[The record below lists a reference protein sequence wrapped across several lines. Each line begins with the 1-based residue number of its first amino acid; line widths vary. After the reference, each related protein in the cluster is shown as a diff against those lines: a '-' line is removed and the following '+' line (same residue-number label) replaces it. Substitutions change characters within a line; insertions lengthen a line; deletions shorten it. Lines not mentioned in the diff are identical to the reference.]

1 MKRLIPSLLVTVIT
15 ASAALADTYSVSP
28 ADAWAQEGSKLVFDS
43 ASDGTLG
50 STTTTQS
57 TSTSAGLSGA
67 ISLEKKGSGTLTV
80 DGVHSFTG
88 DIDIRE
94 GMLAVGNGAHDKPNP
109 RNSALGDPSSTRK
122 IVIYTNATLSIS
134 KPGLFGNAKTSTA
147 DILADLEVRGG
158 TLAVADGM
166 GEEFGNVL
174 FFDATANIGSG
185 TGNWP
190 GFAVSGD
197 WLEFGSSTATP
208 FTLTSSRGVRF
219 GKRKPVEIRV
229 PDITGDDSSDVIF
242 SAYLNDADGTN
253 WDNPTNYIKTGVGTL
268 EFHNKDS
275 TFRRDAVVAEGTLKL
290 TAGNA
295 RIGNAASALGST
307 VVSHT
312 IIVESG
318 ATLNLAASDLF
329 GQGYNDPTGVC
340 IHIKGGSL
348 VQDDKFSNAFG
359 PLVLEDATL
368 VHGQGAYASSST
380 PRWPAF
386 AFSEVTFCGTTAYD
400 LANTASYAVFGMNG
414 MRDLRVEKI
423 VSDGTYS
430 AATPDVTIS
439 QQIRDGL
446 NTWTG
451 GGVTYGPRATTFRK
465 VGPGVLR
472 LANTGND
479 FTGDLEIA
487 EGIVTL
493 GKKGTN
499 NGYGAT
505 SSALGNLMTNRTV
518 TVCGEGELYYSDS
531 DQLGQ
536 ACADIE
542 ASFVVSNGTVRF
554 KSGTV
559 NGWPA
564 VKFYD
569 ANLVYGNGVGSS
581 GTGESDAWGL
591 WAFRY
596 PVAFD
601 GTKALSLPARGTNNR
616 ISLGYSSDSS
626 EVVDGGLTYCHGR
639 TELRVEDMTRDACV
653 DVDIG
658 MDVQSLPYWASG
670 NNKARPNHRYRC
682 GLKKTGPGT
691 LRLGGRFTCPEST
704 KVDGGS
710 LLFDGVLAEQQS
722 GWGLSAFEIGDGA
735 FLGGTGTVWNV
746 TVEEGGGFTSAVGQT
761 GALAIAGALTLPAS
775 GNVAIN
781 VVCTNDL
788 STMTGSISVPV
799 VRSSGLENA
808 TFRPVFNGG
817 QPLPSLFT
825 LTTKVADGFVWGQLS
840 KNEATTLIVR

>member
-1 MKRLIPSLLVTVIT
+1 MKRLIPSLLVAVIT
-15 ASAALADTYSVSP
+15 ASALADTYSVSP

-57 TSTSAGLSGA
+57 TSTSAGLSGVV
-67 ISLEKKGSGTLTV
+67 SLEKKGSGTLTV

-134 KPGLFGNAKTSTA
+134 KPGLFGNAKTSTT

-208 FTLTSSRGVRF
+208 FTLASSRGVRF

-229 PDITGDDSSDVIF
+229 PDITGDDGSDVVF

-253 WDNPTNYIKTGVGTL
+253 WDNPTNFIKTGVGTL

-493 GKKGTN
+493 VKKGTSQN
-499 NGYGAT
+499 PT
-505 SSALGNLMTNRTV
+505 SGPLGNLTTNRTV
-518 TVCGEGELYYSDS
+518 TVCGSGELYYSDS

-536 ACADIE
+536 ACADME

-554 KSGTV
+554 KSGIV
-559 NGWPA
+559 NGWPT
-564 VKFYD
+564 VKFYN
-569 ANLVYGNGVGSS
+569 ANLIYGNGVGNSS
-581 GTGESDAWGL
+581 TGDSDAWGL
-591 WAFRY
+591 WAMRY
-596 PVAFD
+596 RVEFD
-601 GTKALSLPARGTNNR
+601 GTRAMALPANGLNNR
-616 ISLGYSSDSS
+616 ISLGYSSDTTS
-626 EVVDGGLTYCHGR
+626 ETTGDNTIYHGR
-639 TELRVEDMTRDACV
+639 TEFCVRDMTCDARI

-658 MDVQSLPYWASG
+658 MDIQSLPYWTSSSA
-670 NNKARPNHRYRC
+670 NNIFKDRRYRC
-682 GLKKTGPGT
+682 GLKKTGAGT
-691 LRLGGRFTCPEST
+691 LRIGGRFTCPEST
-704 KVDGGS
+704 RVEEGS
-710 LLFDGVLAEQQS
+710 LVFDGTLAEQQT
-722 GWGLSAFEIGDGA
+722 GWGVSSFEVANGA
-735 FLGGTGTVWNV
+735 FLGGSGSVFNV
-746 TVEEGGGFTSAVGQT
+746 ALEEGGGFTSVVGQT
-761 GALAIAGALTLPAS
+761 GALTVNGALTLPQS
-775 GNVAIN
+775 RDVAIN

-788 STMTGSISVPV
+788 ATMTGSISVPV